1 MVGEN
6 MIITYNDSNYYN
18 LLKCGVPKSV
28 LASEE
33 FDLVN
38 SLSCIEM
45 ELENKVKKIRSSSQV
60 KVFEATLKLV
70 EKPYLYVI
78 SGKTDAVKSK
88 KAALCLLDT
97 YLTKQLKTNKN
108 LEYDKFWRPP
118 VWHSVYAN
126 LNDSLRDRPP
136 EALPGFL
143 VLETLYPNSTVTR
156 LDKIRDLLSIYSS
169 IPRVIVGAGDDPI
182 NLCREQLYC
191 MPNKVLYF
199 EDTFEL
205 QVQEI

>member
-126 LNDSLRDRPP
+126 LND
-136 EALPGFL
+136 L